1 MKILGLAAD
10 HPERKVSNRDVLRI
24 VQQKSE
30 EEFQGDLPATL
41 MEVEKTL
48 DNSGIQNRYWFEED
62 EPWYP
67 LMKKTMDRAL
77 EQSGLSKDDID
88 LVIYSSVFRRV
99 LEPGMSTLIASAYGL
114 HKAECFDVIE
124 ACAGWLRGMH
134 VAQNFIKG
142 GAYKNIM
149 ILNAEAGVHEGEY
162 GFETFGIKSPEDLEW
177 SYSSLTLGEAVAATV
192 VSAGGEDLSFSWRS
206 FPQFA
211 TLCSLGLPD
220 TTPAG
225 NVLGDIDL
233 GSGNSK
239 KFKCHAREMNAVGF
253 KRCYRYI
260 TETKSE
266 WSKADVIVSHSH
278 SKIAGERIY
287 EKAGNDRPIIC
298 AYQNYGNVASCSFP
312 VSYMHG
318 RKIGIIQPQSTVFFM
333 IAAAGLSM
341 GAVSLNFDK
350 GFI

>member
-1 MKILGLAAD
+1 MKILGLAAN

-30 EEFQGDLPATL
+30 AGFQGDLPATL

-48 DNSGIQNRYWFEED
+48 DSSGIQNRYWFEKD

-162 GFETFGIKSPEDLEW
+162 GFETFGIKKPEDLEW

-225 NVLGDIDL
+225 NMLGDIDL
-233 GSGNSK
+233 GSGDSK

-253 KRCYRYI
+253 KRCYKLI
-260 TETKSE
+260 DETRDE
-266 WSKADVIVSHSH
+266 WLKADAIIPHSH
-278 SKIAGERIY
+278 SKETFERLFS
-287 EKAGNDRPIIC
+287 KAGSKSPLISVY
-298 AYQNYGNVASCSFP
+298 ANYGNVASCSFP
-312 VSYMHG
+312 LSIMDG
-318 RKIGIIQPQSTVFFM
+318 LKTGILSDGSKVFFM
-333 IAAAGLSM
+333 MTAAGLSM
-341 GAVSLNFDK
+341 GAVSLTFNKEF
-350 GFI
+350 